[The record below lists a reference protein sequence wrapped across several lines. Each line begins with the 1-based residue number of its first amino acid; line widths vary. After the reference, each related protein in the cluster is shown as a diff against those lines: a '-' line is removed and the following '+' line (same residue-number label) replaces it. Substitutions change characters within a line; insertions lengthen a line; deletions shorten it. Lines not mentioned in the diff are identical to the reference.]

1 MSGSGAH
8 TGGREGVICVTN
20 MRRNNRRIEITR
32 DIDNGP
38 YYYGNVITAWLKFYL
53 GIGGCEVRGDV
64 GRQTL
69 VINSDR

>member
-1 MSGSGAH
+1 MAGEREHGR
-8 TGGREGVICVTN
+8 GREGDIYVSN

-38 YYYGNVITAWLKFYL
+38 YYYGNVITAWIKFYL